1 MVIHRLQIIERAYAL
16 SFYVQNPICDS
27 LLNQSLDNTKKSLNS
42 KSDANNTHNNR
53 HYVAH
58 LKAALNALCS
68 NTFIYMMYTT

>member
-1 MVIHRLQIIERAYAL
+1 MRY
-16 SFYVQNPICDS
+16 S

-42 KSDANNTHNNR
+42 KSDANYTHNNR

-68 NTFIYMMYTT
+68 NTFIYMMYTP